1 MTIRLIKKPKHM
13 SDGKQPVE
21 NSLWCWN
28 NKIPKNICE
37 KIIMSADDTWDTA
50 KFGGRD
56 GKGLIDPSVRKTDVH
71 FANEDWIY
79 NLIEPYM
86 VQANKNANW
95 NFDISGVESY
105 QIGRYESSVS
115 GHYDWHQDSLGT
127 WNSIHNK
134 PNRPNLHGKARKI
147 SMSLILNDDYEG
159 GELEIF
165 GQPKDY
171 YGQGSIIFFPSWM
184 LHRVTPVTKGI
195 RYSLVMWHIGAP
207 FR

>member
-1 MTIRLIKKPKHM
+1 M
-13 SDGKQPVE
+13 E
-21 NSLWCWN
+21 
-28 NKIPKNICE
+28 
-37 KIIMSADDTWDTA
+37 
-50 KFGGRD
+50 
-56 GKGLIDPSVRKTDVH
+56 TDVNMIGIKRH
-71 FANEDWIY
+71 FLIGCYLCSWKLVECTRCIISNDAINLEQDCIVASRWIS
-79 NLIEPYM
+79 
-86 VQANKNANW
+86 V
-95 NFDISGVESY
+95 FV
-105 QIGRYESSVS
+105 IGRYESSVS

-171 YGQGSIIFFPSWM
+171 YGQGSMIFFPSWM